1 MNNMTKICFFEKEFV
16 VFELMRYID
25 VTNLLNTT
33 KLLKNVKNKFIYRKL
48 NKTYSLDTIT
58 NSNLRQSKYSIEEL
72 EKNINNLNMKTI
84 VNTQKLTIDFC
95 VKYIL
100 NEDYAQCNEEV
111 DLLTISYVMY
121 NQPHLNEIELTKYY
135 YEYNNI

>member
-1 MNNMTKICFFEKEFV
+1 M
-16 VFELMRYID
+16 
-25 VTNLLNTT
+25 
-33 KLLKNVKNKFIYRKL
+33 
-48 NKTYSLDTIT
+48 DTIT
-58 NSNLRQSKYSIEEL
+58 NSNLRQSKYSIQEL

-84 VNTQKLTIDFC
+84 VNTQKLTIEFC

-121 NQPHLNEIELTKYY
+121 INHI
-135 YEYNNI
+135 

>member
-1 MNNMTKICFFEKEFV
+1 M
-16 VFELMRYID
+16 
-25 VTNLLNTT
+25 
-33 KLLKNVKNKFIYRKL
+33 
-48 NKTYSLDTIT
+48 DTIT
-58 NSNLRQSKYSIEEL
+58 NSNLRQSKYSIQEL

-84 VNTQKLTIDFC
+84 VNTQKLTIEFC

-111 DLLTISYVMY
+111 DILTIGYVMY

-135 YEYNNI
+135 YGYNNNNI